1 VKWGAIGEQ
10 AGRAADRFR
19 GSGEEGAHQSHP
31 SAAMRVD
38 DWGTDD
44 CGRRSGRWSRSLGH
58 RATPPHQGEA
68 RGGGGGVGRWT
79 KGTIDGG
86 ALDGHDDV
94 LHRGLLAKDGA
105 MARGGPRR
113 TRTSARRCLGNGLRW
128 CISAVAATGAGRGVV
143 HRAESKSDDVEVKRE
158 MLSPLSLALLLKVVE
173 TSGESRNNGGN
184 RECRQ

>member
-1 VKWGAIGEQ
+1 VKRGAIGEQ

-58 RATPPHQGEA
+58 RAAPPHQGEA
-68 RGGGGGVGRWT
+68 R
-79 KGTIDGG
+79 
-86 ALDGHDDV
+86 GHDDV

-128 CISAVAATGAGRGVV
+128 CISAAAATGAGRGVV

-173 TSGESRNNGGN
+173 TSGESRNSGGN